1 MRGAPGP
8 VKALTAFDGPHSM
21 GRMRKF
27 LVALALCSTVS
38 ALAAAAPGAIDTIPA
53 AGSYVVNDDK
63 VNVRATP
70 DAAAGKVVGRLNKGV
85 SVEVTE
91 MSVLAYAVQNM
102 RAAWYHIK
110 SPDGWV
116 YGYFLDPAD
125 SPTRTGPPPG
135 NREER

>member
-1 MRGAPGP
+1 MKKTLA
-8 VKALTAFDGPHSM
+8 VVAFGLFAS
-21 GRMRKF
+21 
-27 LVALALCSTVS
+27 VIAT
-38 ALAAAAPGAIDTIPA
+38 AAPGGIDTIPA

-63 VNVRATP
+63 VNVRAAP
-70 DAAAGKVVGRLNKGV
+70 DAAAGKVVSKLNKGV

-91 MSVLAYAVQNM
+91 MSVLTYAVQNM

-125 SPTRTGPPPG
+125 SPTRTGPPPSP
-135 NREER
+135 REER